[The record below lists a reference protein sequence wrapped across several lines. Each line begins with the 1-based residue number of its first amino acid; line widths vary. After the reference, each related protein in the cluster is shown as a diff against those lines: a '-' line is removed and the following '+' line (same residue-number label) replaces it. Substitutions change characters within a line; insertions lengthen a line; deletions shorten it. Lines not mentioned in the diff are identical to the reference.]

1 MSYLA
6 YTVPAMHCAS
16 CEATITEE
24 LEELPN
30 VASVE
35 VDLDTKQV
43 VVRGE
48 ALDDAAIRAA
58 IAEAGYQAL

>member
-1 MSYLA
+1 MSELTYN
-6 YTVPAMHCAS
+6 VPAMHCAS

-48 ALDDAAIRAA
+48 TLDDAAIRAA